1 MNRSVY
7 FILII
12 FLFVSCQ
19 PKEEKVEKFMENE
32 VEVVVNYIE
41 PYKIKGETFA
51 LNLEEEFRIDME
63 RDDILEAGLADARKF
78 GEEDKKRIQACG
90 DS

>member
-41 PYKIKGETFA
+41 PYKIKGET
-51 LNLEEEFRIDME
+51 L
-63 RDDILEAGLADARKF
+63 
-78 GEEDKKRIQACG
+78 
-90 DS
+90 